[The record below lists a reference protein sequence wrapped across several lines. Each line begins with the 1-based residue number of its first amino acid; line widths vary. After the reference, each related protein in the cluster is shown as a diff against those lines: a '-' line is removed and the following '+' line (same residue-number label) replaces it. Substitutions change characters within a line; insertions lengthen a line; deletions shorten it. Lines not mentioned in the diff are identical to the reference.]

1 MTLKA
6 MREAAALTQ
15 EEVAAR
21 ASMRQSAVSAL
32 ENGRVP
38 NPTMTTVENLARA
51 YSQPVEA
58 VIAAV
63 RASVSE
69 AA

>member
-6 MREAAALTQ
+6 MREAAGMTQ
-15 EEVAAR
+15 EEAAAL

-51 YSQPVEA
+51 YGQTVES

>member
-1 MTLKA
+1 MTLRA
-6 MREAAALTQ
+6 MREAAGMTQ
-15 EEVAAR
+15 EEAAGL

-32 ENGRVP
+32 ENGRIS
-38 NPTMTTVENLARA
+38 NPTITTIENLARA
-51 YSQPVEA
+51 YGQPIES

>member
-1 MTLKA
+1 MTQE
-6 MREAAALTQ
+6 EAAAL
-15 EEVAAR
+15 

-51 YSQPVEA
+51 YGQTVES